1 MSVAAD
7 GAKHLKDFEDGLVQ
21 KLEEVCWLYTDNLQ
35 TIGGLCSPMPIEK
48 PSAKDYLRWLLE
60 EVSGALVMF
69 SGANENFASAAI
81 EGALTMAG
89 YSISLDVV

>member
-1 MSVAAD
+1 
-7 GAKHLKDFEDGLVQ
+7 
-21 KLEEVCWLYTDNLQ
+21 
-35 TIGGLCSPMPIEK
+35 MPTEK